1 MASVFISYDS
11 KDYYLV
17 SLLEELL
24 RFHYID
30 VWCAPSNIRPG
41 AVFSSDIE
49 QALTKSNVLIVV
61 SSVNSISSKW
71 VPKEVTTFQNRHDQA
86 SIIPILLDST
96 NVDDITPGLS
106 SYQAI
111 DFSKSMLGGCRTLFR
126 SLGKDFMSNR
136 DRRNDLRRD
145 SKDRRKGYDRR
156 SSTTLQRMRRG
167 FWLAYAKHTGKGEF
181 DEINDSLREKFKVVD
196 ALTEAAQSFKYI
208 KDTDVECDPTEVL
221 QRSTQ
226 NVWDLMKQ
234 RGHFKAVYIVEGI
247 AEEIHDQYDVR
258 MRTRRQSSRRGPG
271 DRRERVM

>member
-49 QALTKSNVLIVV
+49 QALTRSNVLIVV

-96 NVDDITPGLS
+96 NVDEITPGLS

-126 SLGKDFMSNR
+126 SLGKDFISNR
-136 DRRNDLRRD
+136 DRRNDLRRE
-145 SKDRRKGYDRR
+145 SKDRRKNYDRR
-156 SSTTLQRMRRG
+156 SSTKLQRMRKG
-167 FWLAYAKHTGKGEF
+167 FWLAYAKHTGRGEF
-181 DEINDSLREKFKVVD
+181 EELNDTLREKFKVID
-196 ALTEAAQSFKYI
+196 ALREIVQSYKYI
-208 KDTDVECDPTEVL
+208 KDTDVEWDPIEVL

-226 NVWDLMKQ
+226 TVWDLMKQ

-247 AEEIHDQYDVR
+247 AEEIHDQYDPQVL
-258 MRTRRQSSRRGPG
+258 TRRQASRRGPG